1 MRFSLLIFKRQHN
14 SLLVQFSSLIELYFK
29 RSIILQK
36 KSSGQT
42 SWIETPNIEIVLV
55 SSRSHQNWDI
65 RKLSLPIHPPSH
77 GSWQDPLDCGQLT
90 RRHLVAGVEGEGKA
104 EALHGGAVE
113 GPGGGQEGEEE
124 EG

>member
-1 MRFSLLIFKRQHN
+1 M
-14 SLLVQFSSLIELYFK
+14 LYQTLKKHFICTIYL
-29 RSIILQK
+29 RIIICIKITPSRAGMLQ
-36 KSSGQT
+36 SQ
-42 SWIETPNIEIVLV
+42 NC
-55 SSRSHQNWDI
+55 SRSHQNWDI
-65 RKLSLPIHPPSH
+65 WKLSLPIHPPSH

-124 EG
+124 GG